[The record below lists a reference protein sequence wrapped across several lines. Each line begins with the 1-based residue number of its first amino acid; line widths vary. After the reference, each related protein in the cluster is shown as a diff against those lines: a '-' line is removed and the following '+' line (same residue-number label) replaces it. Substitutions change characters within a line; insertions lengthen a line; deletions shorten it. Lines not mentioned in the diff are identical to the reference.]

1 MESLERRK
9 GKEKGIEGNELDD
22 VDLKEDLIVNKK
34 EKEKINVEP
43 KVEEREE
50 IIVNDNKKE
59 DENKL
64 EKKDEKRIE
73 IKEDNNEKNE
83 NEKIDQN
90 KEDDNIKKEEKENEE
105 LYEEKEE
112 EDKNENEVKKKE
124 EEEKKEEVEKKEE
137 EVKKED
143 EVKKEEE
150 DKKEEKE
157 EEKKEEND
165 KLPSLNNVLEG
176 NENVEKTLKMAK
188 HNSSNLF
195 EKRNKLNEKEDE
207 KEEDKN
213 EMKIPN
219 TGLLSDMIQDKSNN
233 QNLLSDI
240 ISGNK
245 EEDKKEEPK
254 NKEMKKFKTDSVLS
268 TKGSKEGMKDRQNR
282 MSKRLSQAREKAKK
296 KDDEKNKYN
305 KSENIMKRASLLENK
320 LSTSSVG
327 ENKTI
332 EKNNEMKKNWLIGVT
347 HDIRNPLSIIVG
359 NTEEL
364 LQDNVDSGIAV
375 RADNIKNQVFKIKY
389 LLDDINLISRL
400 ENYLIDVP
408 KTEIDL
414 QKVLRE
420 SMAEVINSYRTD
432 IFRYEFFDV
441 PDEKIKV
448 RADKHLLKRA
458 FENILVNSVVHNT
471 DGCHIV
477 VQIKQEKEG
486 VLIIFDDDGVGA
498 GEIEIEKLN
507 KKTSEHF
514 EHIHGWGTIV
524 TKQIVELYMGK
535 VVFSALDSGMRV
547 TIYLPTEKLDKS

>member
-1 MESLERRK
+1 MNEILKRYLKITVFIVVVIFTMNFVLVDILLKYGETERPLENSFLLNSIHILDAECEITEEGEKYLEKNAEWAMILDDTGKIIYDYNLPDTYNRTYSMGEIADISRWYMDGYPVDVLNAPGGLVILARQENSVWKRNISINKEVIIISIVSMLLLSIMASLILSFLLSRLFIKDIRTIINGVFELAADK
-9 GKEKGIEGNELDD
+9 EVKLPEKGYLKD
-22 VDLKEDLIVNKK
+22 VHKAVN
-34 EKEKINVEP
+34 
-43 KVEEREE
+43 
-50 IIVNDNKKE
+50 
-59 DENKL
+59 
-64 EKKDEKRIE
+64 
-73 IKEDNNEKNE
+73 
-83 NEKIDQN
+83 
-90 KEDDNIKKEEKENEE
+90 
-105 LYEEKEE
+105 
-112 EDKNENEVKKKE
+112 
-124 EEEKKEEVEKKEE
+124 
-137 EVKKED
+137 
-143 EVKKEEE
+143 
-150 DKKEEKE
+150 
-157 EEKKEEND
+157 
-165 KLPSLNNVLEG
+165 
-176 NENVEKTLKMAK
+176 
-188 HNSSNLF
+188 
-195 EKRNKLNEKEDE
+195 
-207 KEEDKN
+207 
-213 EMKIPN
+213 
-219 TGLLSDMIQDKSNN
+219 
-233 QNLLSDI
+233 
-240 ISGNK
+240 
-245 EEDKKEEPK
+245 
-254 NKEMKKFKTDSVLS
+254 SV
-268 TKGSKEGMKDRQNR
+268 
-282 MSKRLSQAREKAKK
+282 
-296 KDDEKNKYN
+296 
-305 KSENIMKRASLLENK
+305 SENILEK
-320 LSTSSVG
+320 
-327 ENKTI
+327 NKTI

-432 IFRYEFFDV
+432 IFSYEFFDV
-441 PDEKIKV
+441 CDEKIKV